1 MRIVGTSAGCALYDE
16 FSADTPSTGDGW
28 RIGGGDGRIG
38 GGRSDG
44 ESSGADDDAKDPR
57 ALAIMTSRPL
67 MLLSAHHIVPKLA
80 AASPKPRRMQLVLAP
95 LLDDARPILGFE
107 ASVAA
112 HGISARAL

>member
-1 MRIVGTSAGCALYDE
+1 
-16 FSADTPSTGDGW
+16 
-28 RIGGGDGRIG
+28 
-38 GGRSDG
+38 
-44 ESSGADDDAKDPR
+44 
-57 ALAIMTSRPL
+57 

-95 LLDDARPILGFE
+95 LLDDARPILGIE